1 MIFMYTSVFEI
12 IAIKF
17 DCLSTIIVA
26 IKKIMTKTRSQN
38 PTTVPIKILN
48 GNISRINDKFMNGVK
63 STAIVSK
70 RIESA
75 HIDCNNFVMKF
86 IQTSLFV
93 LEKQMPNAEN
103 VIQNKFENDVD
114 WAVKKMNDPESN
126 CT

>member
-1 MIFMYTSVFEI
+1 MYTSVFEI
-12 IAIKF
+12 IAITF

-70 RIESA
+70 R
-75 HIDCNNFVMKF
+75 
-86 IQTSLFV
+86 
-93 LEKQMPNAEN
+93 
-103 VIQNKFENDVD
+103 
-114 WAVKKMNDPESN
+114 
-126 CT
+126 